1 MDTQLFIDIIGWAG
15 AFFLLLAYTLVS
27 RKRLQGDSISFQSLN
42 VLGSL
47 LLIANSF
54 YYGAFP
60 SVAVNA
66 IWILIAM
73 IFLSKKLMSN
83 RKTSVSE

>member
-27 RKRLQGDSISFQSLN
+27 RKKLQGDSISFQSLN
-42 VLGSL
+42 VLGSI

-66 IWILIAM
+66 IWIFIAM

-83 RKTSVSE
+83 KKTAAE